1 MAQLKLHI
9 DGLAGPE
16 DEEAVC
22 AALKGRHGIYAVCVD
37 HAEPGAEIDFE
48 DDEVTVDH
56 ILELIRGAGYEARPV
71 G

>member
-9 DGLAGPE
+9 EGMNGPE
-16 DEEAVC
+16 DEERVC
-22 AALKGRHGIYAVCVD
+22 AALKGVRGIYAVCVD

-48 DDEVTVDH
+48 DDEVAVDRV
-56 ILELIRGAGYEARPV
+56 LDLIRGAGYVARLM